1 MQRREFLKSCAA
13 SGLCLAASETGVLTW
28 LQAEQSAGFRPNAYI
43 QIDPSNQIE
52 FWLTRCEMGQG
63 VRTLLPLLLAEELEV
78 DPQNVRL
85 RQPIT
90 SPEFKEIRLRTS
102 GSSSAS
108 ATWSPLRKA
117 AAAAREML
125 IDAAAQQWGVER
137 KTCKAK
143 DGAIL
148 HVPTGR
154 RLNYGSLA
162 SSAALLPVPKEVP
175 LNSKDFRLIGGRHRR
190 IDSLDFVT
198 GRAEYGM
205 DVRLAG
211 MKYAVIAKPPCFGAK
226 AKSWNADGVKKLP
239 GVRDVIPVSSGYA
252 PGIAITADSVWSA
265 LRARDSLQVVWENGP
280 GEEFSSDEHYQKLRH
295 ATTTEGFIVRHD
307 GPSSPESHEV
317 FEASYEWPYQVH
329 APLEPMNCTAHVRGG
344 KCEIWAPTQAPE
356 EAQKKAAKLVGMSA
370 ENVTV
375 RVTLIS

>member
-1 MQRREFLKSCAA
+1 MQRREFLKTSAT
-13 SGLCLAASETGVLTW
+13 GLCLLVNEAGVLTW
-28 LQAEQSAGFRPNAYI
+28 LQAQKSAGFRPNAYI
-43 QIDPSNQIE
+43 QISPSNQIE

-78 DPQNVRL
+78 DPRTVQL
-85 RQPIT
+85 RQPVT

-108 ATWSPLRKA
+108 STWGPLRKA

-125 IDAAAQQWGVER
+125 IDAAAQQWGVGR
-137 KTCKAK
+137 KECKAK

-154 RLNYGSLA
+154 RIKYGSLA
-162 SSAALLPVPKEVP
+162 SSAALQPVPKEVP
-175 LNSKDFRLIGGRHRR
+175 LNSKDFRLLGGRHRR

-205 DVRLAG
+205 DVRLPG
-211 MKYAVIAKPPCFGAK
+211 MKYAVIAKPTCFGAT

-239 GVRDVIPVSSGYA
+239 GVRDVIPVSAGYA
-252 PGIAITADSVWSA
+252 PGIATTADSVWSA
-265 LRARDSLQVVWENGP
+265 LRARDSLQVVWEKGS
-280 GEEFSSDEHYQKLRH
+280 GEGFNSDEHYQKLRH

-307 GPSSPESHEV
+307 GQPAPPTHEV
-317 FEASYEWPYQVH
+317 F
-329 APLEPMNCTAHVRGG
+329 
-344 KCEIWAPTQAPE
+344 
-356 EAQKKAAKLVGMSA
+356 
-370 ENVTV
+370 
-375 RVTLIS
+375 